1 MPSGFQFQRKHLMP
15 AFAYRHINSLSPL
28 FWAKTAILV
37 GKLWMDITADIG
49 KPGRIPEHS
58 PIVNVSDLACRTTFD
73 VIGVA
78 AFGNDFR
85 TLQKPDTAIFQDY
98 LRVFYRMGQGSSQ
111 ILELVL
117 PTWLLYNLPVR
128 RVREI
133 KGAIRAMRDECR
145 TIIERKKA
153 EYTASDSE
161 KIDIL
166 SVAMRANA
174 FTEEELTDQM
184 LTFLGAGHA
193 TTAVALGW
201 AIYFLAEHPD
211 SQQRLRAEIRTSLP
225 NPATNDMSNA
235 CQLEML
241 PYLNACLNETLRV
254 IPLVPVL
261 QRETVVETNLG
272 GQVIPARSVLAMSL
286 WSLQRCEKA
295 WGPDAAEFRPER
307 WLEIEEQGKK
317 AKHSTLSFGQGP
329 RNCIGMLFARKELET
344 ILVGLIGC
352 FNIKPVDHENPLPM
366 IFDVLAKPQED
377 LTVRIEA
384 LDGW

>member
-1 MPSGFQFQRKHLMP
+1 MP

-37 GKLWMDITADIG
+37 GKLRTDISVDIG
-49 KPGRIPEHS
+49 KPGRIAEQS
-58 PIVNVSDLACRTTFD
+58 LMVNVSDLASRTTFD

-78 AFGNDFR
+78 AFGNDFG
-85 TLQKPDTAIFQDY
+85 TLLKPDTAIFQNY
-98 LRVFYRMGQGSSQ
+98 LRVFCRMGRGLAQG
-111 ILELVL
+111 LELVL

-128 RVREI
+128 QVREI
-133 KGAIRAMRDECR
+133 KGAITDMRHECR
-145 TIIERKKA
+145 TIVERNKA
-153 EYTASDSE
+153 EHSAAGSE
-161 KIDIL
+161 KADIL
-166 SVAMRANA
+166 SIAMKANA
-174 FTEEELTDQM
+174 FTDEELTDQM

-201 AIYFLAEHPD
+201 AIYFLAEHPGC
-211 SQQRLRAEIRTSLP
+211 QQRLREEIRTSLP
-225 NPATNDMSNA
+225 NPAANDMNNA
-235 CQLEML
+235 CQLEKL

-254 IPLVPVL
+254 IPLVPTL
-261 QRETVVETNLG
+261 QRETAVETDIG
-272 GQVIPARSVLAMSL
+272 GQVIPARSILVMSL
-286 WSLQRCEKA
+286 WSLQRCEKT

-307 WLEIEEQGKK
+307 WLQIEEQGKK

-352 FNIKPVDHENPLPM
+352 FNIKPVHHEDPLPM